1 MADVIS
7 GDDYVT
13 KNGSY
18 LYAGKELDWP
28 SVKAFINHN
37 EGQARKFKELYD
49 LYTGNHSILKE
60 PVDPHSAR
68 PDNRLVSNWAN
79 YVVDTYVGYF
89 IGKPPKI
96 TLDEE
101 ASNQQLQNWFS
112 ENSFID
118 KLAEVTKQVAIYGC
132 SYMLGYQDENS
143 KTRVAVVEP
152 SSGFMIYDTSI
163 NRKPLA
169 FVRYSYFNNQL
180 QGDLYTADGVQTFDE
195 SGLSGGKDS
204 KPFGTVPAIEF
215 VANDERL
222 SLIGKIKTLVE
233 AYDSALSQKANQVAY
248 FDAAYLAIL
257 GINLKKDK
265 SGDPIL
271 NIDKNKVIYAPNFD
285 STKGKIEFLSK
296 PDGDTMQE
304 NMLSRL
310 KDDIFQ
316 TAMVANLSDEAFSG
330 NSSGVA
336 IRYKLLAMQNQA
348 AFEVRKFTI
357 ALRNLLGALLGLG
370 QIIGTVDDGDKIK
383 QDLNFHFNQNIPED
397 IASEVQAASAV
408 EGIVSKETQ
417 LGLLPFVDDPKA
429 EIKRMADEQADK
441 VKEAVKNQASATD
454 MLKGGNNGENTE
466 ESEKRGLLGQPGRGG
481 SGLDSSKPSQR

>member
-18 LYAGKELDWP
+18 IYAGDELDW
-28 SVKAFINHN
+28 SSIKGFIDHN
-37 EGQARKFKELYD
+37 QGRTRKFKELYD
-49 LYTGNHSILKE
+49 LYAGNHVILNE
-60 PVDPHSAR
+60 PCDPKSAR

-79 YVVDTYVGYF
+79 YVVDIYVGYF

-96 TLDEE
+96 TLDEG
-101 ASNQQLQNWFS
+101 ASNEQLQNWFS

-118 KLAEVTKQVAIYGC
+118 KLAEVTKQVAIYGS
-132 SYMLGYQDENS
+132 SYMLGYQDEDA

-180 QGDLYTADGVQTFDE
+180 QGDLYTADGIQPFTS
-195 SGLSGGKDS
+195 SGFTAEKDS

-222 SLIGKIKTLVE
+222 SLVGKIKTLVE
-233 AYDSALSQKANQVAY
+233 AYDSAFSQKANQVAY

-265 SGDPIL
+265 NGDPVL
-271 NIDKNKVIYAPNFD
+271 DIDKNKVIYAPNFD
-285 STKGKIEFLSK
+285 SSKGKIEFLSK

-304 NMLSRL
+304 NMLNRL

-370 QIIGTVDDGDKIK
+370 QIIGTVDGDKVK
-383 QDLNFHFNQNIPED
+383 QDLNFHFSQNVPED
-397 IASEVQAASAV
+397 IASEVQAAAGV
-408 EGIVSKETQ
+408 QGIVSKETQ
-417 LGLLPFVDDPKA
+417 LGLLPFVDDPKT
-429 EIKRMADEQADK
+429 EIKRMQDEQADM
-441 VKEAVKNQASATD
+441 VKEAIKNQANATD
-454 MLKGGNNGENTE
+454 ILKGDNDGKDTE
-466 ESEKRGLLGQPGRGG
+466 KSAERRVLGQSEQGG
-481 SGLDSSKPSQR
+481 SRLDRTKPGE

>member
-18 LYAGKELDWP
+18 LYAGEKLDWL

-37 EGQARKFKELYD
+37 EGRARKFKELYD
-49 LYTGNHSILKE
+49 LYTGDHAILKE
-60 PVDPHSAR
+60 PRDPQSAR

-101 ASNQQLQNWFS
+101 ASNKQLQDWFS

-132 SYMLGYQDENS
+132 SYMLGYQDEES

-163 NRKPLA
+163 NREPLA
-169 FVRYSYFNNQL
+169 FVRYSYFNNEL
-180 QGDLYTADGVQTFDE
+180 QGDLYNADGIQPFTS
-195 SGLSGGKDS
+195 SGFTGDKDN
-204 KPFGTVPAIEF
+204 KPFKSVPAIEF

-222 SLIGKIKTLVE
+222 SLVGKIKTLVE
-233 AYDSALSQKANQVAY
+233 AYDSAFSQKANQVAY

-265 SGDPIL
+265 NGDPVFD
-271 NIDKNKVIYAPNFD
+271 IDKNKVIYAPNFD
-285 STKGKIEFLSK
+285 SSKGKIEFLSK

-304 NMLSRL
+304 NMLNRL

-370 QIIGTVDDGDKIK
+370 QIIGTVDGDKVK
-383 QDLNFHFNQNIPED
+383 QDLNFHFDQNIPED

-408 EGIVSKETQ
+408 QGIVSKETQ

-429 EIKRMADEQADK
+429 EIKRMQDEQADQMK
-441 VKEAVKNQASATD
+441 QALQFSPSATD
-454 MLKGGNNGENTE
+454 QVKGADDNGEE
-466 ESEKRGLLGQPGRGG
+466 EQKQ
-481 SGLDSSKPSQR
+481 

>member
-28 SVKAFINHN
+28 SVKSFITHN
-37 EGQARKFKELYD
+37 EGRARKFKELYD
-49 LYTGNHSILKE
+49 LYTGDHAILKN
-60 PVDPHSAR
+60 PADPKSAR

-132 SYMLGYQDENS
+132 SYMLGYQDETS

-180 QGDLYTADGVQTFDE
+180 QGDLYNADGIQPFTS
-195 SGLSGGKDS
+195 SGFTGDKDS
-204 KPFGTVPAIEF
+204 KPFGAVPAIEF

-222 SLIGKIKTLVE
+222 SLVGKIKTLVE
-233 AYDSALSQKANQVAY
+233 AYDSAFSQKANQVAY

-265 SGDPIL
+265 NGDPVL
-271 NIDKNKVIYAPNFD
+271 DIDKNKVIYAPSFD
-285 STKGKIEFLSK
+285 SSKGKIEFLSK

-304 NMLSRL
+304 NMLNRL

-429 EIKRMADEQADK
+429 EIKRMQDEQEDK
-441 VKEAVKNQASATD
+441 IKNAVKNQASATD
-454 MLKGGNNGENTE
+454 ILKGGNNGENTE
-466 ESEKRGLLGQPGRGG
+466 ESEKRGLLGQPGQGG

>member
-28 SVKAFINHN
+28 SVKSFINHN
-37 EGQARKFKELYD
+37 EGRTRKFKELYD
-49 LYTGNHSILKE
+49 LYTGDHAIIKNPS
-60 PVDPHSAR
+60 DPKSAR

-132 SYMLGYQDENS
+132 SYMLGYQDEEA

-169 FVRYSYFNNQL
+169 FVRYSYFNNKL
-180 QGDLYTADGVQTFDE
+180 QGDLYTADGVQPFDG
-195 SGLSGGKDS
+195 SGLAGKDS
-204 KPFGTVPAIEF
+204 KPFKAVPAIEF

-222 SLIGKIKTLVE
+222 SLVGKIKTLVE
-233 AYDSALSQKANQVAY
+233 AYDSAFSQKANQVAY

-257 GINLKKDK
+257 GMNLKQDK
-265 SGDPIL
+265 NGDPIL
-271 NIDKNKVIYAPNFD
+271 DIDKNKVIYAPSFD
-285 STKGKIEFLSK
+285 SSKGKIEFLSK

-304 NMLSRL
+304 NMLNRL

-370 QIIGTVDDGDKIK
+370 QIIGTVDDGDKVK

-397 IASEVQAASAV
+397 IASEVQAASGV
-408 EGIVSKETQ
+408 QGIVSKETQ

-429 EIKRMADEQADK
+429 EIKRMQDEQADQIK
-441 VKEAVKNQASATD
+441 NAVKNQASATD
-454 MLKGGNNGENTE
+454 ILKDGNNGENTE
-466 ESEKRGLLGQPGRGG
+466 EPEERRVLGQPGQGR
-481 SGLDSSKPSQR
+481 SHLDSTKPSQR

>member
-1 MADVIS
+1 MADIIS

-18 LYAGKELDWP
+18 LYAGEKLDWL

-37 EGQARKFKELYD
+37 EGRARKFKELYD
-49 LYTGNHSILKE
+49 LYTGDHAILKE
-60 PVDPHSAR
+60 PRDPQSAR

-101 ASNQQLQNWFS
+101 ASNKQLQDWFS

-132 SYMLGYQDENS
+132 SYMLGYQDEES

-163 NRKPLA
+163 NREPLA
-169 FVRYSYFNNQL
+169 FVRYSYFNNEL
-180 QGDLYTADGVQTFDE
+180 QGDLYNADGIQPFTS
-195 SGLSGGKDS
+195 SGFTGDKDN
-204 KPFGTVPAIEF
+204 KPFKSVPAIEF

-222 SLIGKIKTLVE
+222 SLVGKIKTLVE
-233 AYDSALSQKANQVAY
+233 AYDSAFSQKANQVAY

-265 SGDPIL
+265 NGDPVFD
-271 NIDKNKVIYAPNFD
+271 IDKNKVIYAPNFD
-285 STKGKIEFLSK
+285 SSKGKIEFLSK

-304 NMLSRL
+304 NMLNRL

-370 QIIGTVDDGDKIK
+370 QIIGTVDGDKVK
-383 QDLNFHFNQNIPED
+383 QDLNFHFDQNIPED

-408 EGIVSKETQ
+408 QGIVSKETQ

-429 EIKRMADEQADK
+429 EIKRMQDEQADQMK
-441 VKEAVKNQASATD
+441 QALQFSPSATD
-454 MLKGGNNGENTE
+454 QVKGADDNGEE
-466 ESEKRGLLGQPGRGG
+466 EQKQ
-481 SGLDSSKPSQR
+481 